1 MKLLDYL
8 KWRAEF
14 KAQQKEANR
23 KRKEE
28 EEVITLVG
36 EIEGLKQKIR
46 VYEKVNTPLFFS
58 NHPFGAAFYEELC
71 KRQARLAH
79 LQIKKE
85 VK

>member
-23 KRKEE
+23 RDVTMLPEKDA
-28 EEVITLVG
+28 

-46 VYEKVNTPLFFS
+46 VYEKVNTSLFFS
-58 NHPFGAAFYEELC
+58 NHPFVAAFYEELC
-71 KRQARLAH
+71 KKQARLAH